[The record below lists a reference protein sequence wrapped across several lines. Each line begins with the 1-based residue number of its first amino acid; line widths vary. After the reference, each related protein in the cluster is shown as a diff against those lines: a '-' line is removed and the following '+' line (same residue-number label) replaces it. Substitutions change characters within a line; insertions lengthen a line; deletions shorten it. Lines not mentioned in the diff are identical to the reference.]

1 VGITKAIPWEMNRQ
15 WLDLIARSGSALF
28 LSPSPDAVGPEQKAD
43 IAAAFA
49 IAASGRSTGYPEDW
63 LNSTTPENWKF
74 NEGDSSKAAES
85 QYHWCG
91 DSGCDPY
98 RI

>member
-1 VGITKAIPWEMNRQ
+1 MNRQ

-63 LNSTTPENWKF
+63 LNSTTPEHWKF